1 MLAGTKSFKAFVLL
15 LSLAAVFAGARA
27 EILSS
32 EESHCV
38 AYKTRKTLFLVR
50 SVDVV
55 GKNCQ
60 VSSQVLPELGGRY
73 LIEVRIQ
80 AGAFESGESE
90 RDRDVVKILK
100 ADKFQELIFRTSA
113 WPALQW
119 EQLFRQNS
127 FVLGGEL
134 TIAGAAHPV
143 QASVR
148 LIRSGEAVVASGV
161 ITTQFKELGIE
172 PPKLGMGILAQV
184 KDNLELHFQLR
195 GDKTLG
201 IDSLLDSNPN

>member
-1 MLAGTKSFKAFVLL
+1 
-15 LSLAAVFAGARA
+15 
-27 EILSS
+27 
-32 EESHCV
+32 
-38 AYKTRKTLFLVR
+38 
-50 SVDVV
+50 
-55 GKNCQ
+55 
-60 VSSQVLPELGGRY
+60 

-90 RDRDVVKILK
+90 RDRDVIKILK
-100 ADKFQELIFRTSA
+100 ADKFQELVFRTSA
-113 WPALQW
+113 WPAPQW
-119 EQLFRQNS
+119 EQLFQQNS

-148 LIRSGEAVVASGV
+148 LIRSGQAIVASGV
-161 ITTQFKELGIE
+161 IATQFKELGIE

-184 KDNLELHFQLR
+184 KDKLELHFQLR

-201 IDSLLDSNPN
+201 IDSLVNSESN

>member
-1 MLAGTKSFKAFVLL
+1 MLAGTKTLKAFVLS
-15 LSLAAVFAGARA
+15 LSLAAVFAVARA

-113 WPALQW
+113 WPSLQW
-119 EQLFRQNS
+119 EQLFRQSN

-148 LIRSGEAVVASGV
+148 LMRSGQAVVASGV

-184 KDNLELHFQLR
+184 KDKLELHFQLR

-201 IDSLLDSNPN
+201 IDSLLDSEPN